1 MTRRIMRGKLYL
13 SGGGDENQTYNADK
27 QIFADV
33 KKILYIPLAWEG
45 DKSYALCKKW
55 FENMISKH
63 KPISY
68 DMIIT
73 GTTDRNLN
81 NYDLI
86 YIGGGNTFKLLK
98 ELRASDLS
106 KKIIDFLNNGGS
118 VYGGSAGAII
128 WGKHID
134 QKYRKK
140 IISSS
145 TDADKNKV
153 KQSNTSGFNLVK
165 GYDIQCHFI
174 DEELNEYI
182 EYSKNKSVKILAIPE
197 ESVLEFDGKNFR
209 VFGTKKVTII
219 DKKNISKI

>member
-1 MTRRIMRGKLYL
+1 MSGKLYL
-13 SGGGDENQTYNADK
+13 SGGGDENQTYTADK
-27 QIFADV
+27 QIFTAV
-33 KKILYIPLAWEG
+33 KKILYIPLAWDR
-45 DKSYALCKKW
+45 DKSYLGCKNW

-68 DMIIT
+68 DMIVT
-73 GTTDRNLN
+73 SVTDTNLN

-98 ELRASDLS
+98 ELRASDLG
-106 KKIIDFLNNGGS
+106 KKIIEFLNNGGS

-134 QKYRKK
+134 
-140 IISSS
+140 ICTLG

-153 KQSNTSGFNLVK
+153 KLSNTSGFNLVK
-165 GYDIQCHFI
+165 GYDIQCHFM
-174 DEELNEYI
+174 DDELNEHI
-182 EYSKNKSVKILAIPE
+182 KYSENKSVKILAIPE

>member
-1 MTRRIMRGKLYL
+1 MRGKLYL

-27 QIFADV
+27 QIFTAV
-33 KKILYIPLAWEG
+33 KKILYIPLAWDR
-45 DKSYALCKKW
+45 DKSYLGCKKW

-63 KPISY
+63 KLSSY
-68 DMIIT
+68 DMIVT
-73 GTTDRNLN
+73 SSTDTNLN

-98 ELRASDLS
+98 ELRHSDLGE
-106 KKIIDFLNNGGS
+106 KIIDFLNKGGS

-134 QKYRKK
+134 
-140 IISSS
+140 ICTLG

-153 KQSNTSGFNLVK
+153 KLSNTSGFNLVK
-165 GYDIQCHFI
+165 GYDIQCHFM
-174 DEELNEYI
+174 DDELNEHI
-182 EYSKNKSVKILAIPE
+182 KYSKNKSVKILAIPE